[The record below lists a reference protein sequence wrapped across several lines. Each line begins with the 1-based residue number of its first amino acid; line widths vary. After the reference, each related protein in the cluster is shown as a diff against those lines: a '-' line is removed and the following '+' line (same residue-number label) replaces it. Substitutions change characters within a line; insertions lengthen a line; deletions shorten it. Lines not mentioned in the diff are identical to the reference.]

1 MATKLLTG
9 NEALAL
15 GALHAGIKVA
25 TGYPGTP
32 STGAL
37 TSLLDMQPSGV
48 HVEWSTNE
56 KVAFE
61 IAAAAA
67 WAGQRAL
74 CTMKMS
80 GLNVAYDSLVSAAHS
95 GITGGLVIYVADDP
109 GANAGMVEQ
118 DSRGFALMSDLP
130 MLDPVSVQD
139 AYDLTRAAFD
149 LSEAIGSPVF
159 VRLVTAN
166 ASSFSVIELPDEP
179 PTWPERQPKLVRDIN
194 IYTKAG
200 AAIAQAQHRDVIRR
214 LERAEGWI
222 AARGLNV
229 LRISE
234 SANQRISESANHESP
249 ITNQDHSPFAIR
261 HSLIRHSPFAHSP
274 FAHSLG
280 LLAAGITAAYL
291 DEAFEIAA
299 RYGFDPEAASVLRIV
314 SVHPLPHEEIRA
326 LLRHCDTILV
336 LEELDP
342 TTENA
347 VYIEAQRMGWE
358 GTIIGKRSGHFERV
372 GEYGVRHVVQGI
384 AAALGL
390 EIPADLFRGQSEAEA
405 LAAARPITV
414 CAGCPHR
421 GTFMAIN
428 QAVRRAGYKKD
439 DVMVTGD
446 IGCTILGM
454 NPPFNTVWNELSMGA
469 SIGMA
474 MGFVHA
480 GVKTPVIATIGDST
494 FYHAGL
500 PALVNAVQHQTPIT
514 VIIMD
519 NGWTSMTGMQI
530 NPGTCEQFQ
539 GAGDARLDIA
549 RIVPALGVDQF
560 WIVDPFEM
568 DDMARVLG
576 DALTL
581 PGVKVLLAR
590 QECAIP
596 AKRRGDEAGTIK
608 VIDENCNQCKLCIT
622 VTGCL
627 AITLSE
633 ESILIDPDQCYG
645 CGLCA
650 VVCKRDAIEFKR
662 LAPVLLME

>member
-1 MATKLLTG
+1 MTG

-37 TSLLDMQPSGV
+37 ASLLEMQPAGV

-74 CTMKMS
+74 CAMKMS
-80 GLNVAYDSLVSAAHS
+80 GLNVAYDSLISTAHS
-95 GITGGLVIYVADDP
+95 GVIGGLVIYVADDP

-139 AYDLTRAAFD
+139 AYDLTRIAFD

-166 ASSFSVIELPDEP
+166 ASSFSAVDLPDEP
-179 PTWPERQPKLVRDIN
+179 SAWPERQPLLIRDIN
-194 IYTKAG
+194 VYTKAG
-200 AAIAQAQHRDVIRR
+200 AVIAMTQHRDVMAR
-214 LERAEGWI
+214 LEKAEKWI
-222 AARGLNV
+222 AERGLNE
-229 LRISE
+229 LRIRDQGPGIRDQEATTCGRARRGMSSE
-234 SANQRISESANHESP
+234 QPSIPSPQSLVPSALGI
-249 ITNQDHSPFAIR
+249 ITV
-261 HSLIRHSPFAHSP
+261 
-274 FAHSLG
+274 
-280 LLAAGITAAYL
+280 GIVAAYL
-291 DEAFEIAA
+291 DEAFEIAS
-299 RYGFDPEAASVLRIV
+299 RYGVDPATASVLRII
-314 SVHPLPHEEIRA
+314 SVHPLPTVQIRT
-326 LLRHCDTILV
+326 LLQHCDTILV
-336 LEELDP
+336 LEELEP
-342 TTENA
+342 TTEYA
-347 VYIEAQRMGWE
+347 VYIEAQRMGWD
-358 GTIIGKRSGHFERV
+358 GRIIGKLSGHFERV
-372 GEYGVRHVVQGI
+372 GEYGVRHIVQGL
-384 AAALGL
+384 AAALDL
-390 EIPADLFRGQSEAEA
+390 AVPTDLFRGHSEVEK

-428 QAVRRAGYKKD
+428 QAVRRAGFKKD
-439 DVMVTGD
+439 EVMVTGD

-454 NPPFNTVWNELSMGA
+454 NPPFNTVWNEISMGA

-514 VIIMD
+514 LIIMD

-539 GAGDARLDIA
+539 GAGHARLDIA

-568 DDMARVLG
+568 DDMARVLQA
-576 DALTL
+576 ALKL

-596 AKRRGDEAGTIK
+596 AKRRGVEAGEIQ
-608 VIDENCNQCKLCIT
+608 VIDEKCNQCKLCIT

-633 ESILIDPDQCYG
+633 SSINIDPEQCYA

-650 VVCKRDAIEFKR
+650 AVCNRDAIEFER
-662 LAPVLLME
+662 AADRNG

>member
-37 TSLLDMQPSGV
+37 ASLLDMQPPGV

-80 GLNVAYDSLVSAAHS
+80 GLNVAYDSLVSTAHS
-95 GITGGLVIYVADDP
+95 GVIGGLVIYVADDP

-130 MLDPVSVQD
+130 MLDPVTVQD

-149 LSEAIGSPVF
+149 LSEAVGSPVF

-166 ASSFSVIELPDEP
+166 ASSFSVVQFPDEP
-179 PTWPERQPKLVRDIN
+179 PQWPAREPVLIRDIN
-194 IYTKAG
+194 KFTKAG
-200 AAIAQAQHRDVIRR
+200 AAIAMAQHRDVIRR
-214 LERAEGWI
+214 LAQAETWI
-222 AARGLNV
+222 AERGLNE

-234 SANQRISESANHESP
+234 SANGDARDEGRT
-249 ITNQDHSPFAIR
+249 TNDKKQIAQNAIR
-261 HSLIRHSPFAHSP
+261 STQYAVRNT
-274 FAHSLG
+274 LG
-280 LLAAGITAAYL
+280 LIAAGITAAYL
-291 DEAFEIAA
+291 DEGFEIAA
-299 RYGFDPEAASVLRIV
+299 RYGFNPEATSVLRIV
-314 SVHPLPHEEIRA
+314 SVHPLPHEQIRT
-326 LLRHCDTILV
+326 LLQHCNTILV
-336 LEELDP
+336 LEELEP
-342 TTENA
+342 VTENA
-347 VYIEAQRMGWE
+347 VYIEAQRMGWQ
-358 GTIIGKRSGHFERV
+358 GRIIGKHSGHFERV
-372 GEYGVRHVVQGI
+372 GEYGVRHVVQGL
-384 AAALGL
+384 AAALDL
-390 EIPADLFRGQSEAEA
+390 PVPADLFQGQAAAEK

-428 QAVRRAGYKKD
+428 QAVRRAGFKKNE
-439 DVMVTGD
+439 VMVTGD

-454 NPPFNTVWNELSMGA
+454 NPPFDTVWNELSMGA

-519 NGWTSMTGMQI
+519 NGWTSMTGMQV

-539 GAGDARLDIA
+539 APGSARLDIA

-560 WIVDPFEM
+560 WVVDPFDLEGM
-568 DDMARVLG
+568 TQTLTH
-576 DALTL
+576 ALKL

-596 AKRRGDEAGTIK
+596 ARRRGEKAGEVQ
-608 VIDENCNQCKLCIT
+608 VIEENCNQCKLCIMT
-622 VTGCL
+622 TGCL
-627 AITLSE
+627 AITLT
-633 ESILIDPDQCYG
+633 ESAIAIDPEQCYG

-650 VVCKRDAIEFKR
+650 VVCKRDAIEFER
-662 LAPVLLME
+662 VTG

>member
-1 MATKLLTG
+1 MTG

-15 GALHAGIKVA
+15 GAVHAGVKVV

-37 TSLLDMQPSGV
+37 ASLLEMQPAGV

-80 GLNVAYDSLVSAAHS
+80 GLNVAYDSLVSVAHS
-95 GITGGLVIYVADDP
+95 GVIGGLVIYVADDP
-109 GANAGMVEQ
+109 GASAGMVEQ

-139 AYDLTRAAFD
+139 AYDLTRTAFD

-166 ASSFSVIELPDEP
+166 ASSFSVVELPDEP
-179 PTWPERQPKLVRDIN
+179 PIWPERQPVLIRDIN
-194 IYTKAG
+194 KFTKAG
-200 AAIAQAQHRDVIRR
+200 AVIAMTQHRDVIAR
-214 LERAEGWI
+214 LEKAGKWI
-222 AARGLNV
+222 AEHELNR
-229 LRISE
+229 LQIADCRL
-234 SANQRISESANHESP
+234 
-249 ITNQDHSPFAIR
+249 
-261 HSLIRHSPFAHSP
+261 SLAEDEAQTERRTTDDKKCNA
-274 FAHSLG
+274 LG
-280 LLAAGITAAYL
+280 IIAAGMTAAYL
-291 DEAFEIAA
+291 DEAFEIATRLRLRPDA
-299 RYGFDPEAASVLRIV
+299 VSVLRIV
-314 SVHPLPHEEIRA
+314 SVHPLPHEQIRA
-326 LLRHCDTILV
+326 LLRHCETILV
-336 LEELDP
+336 LEELEP
-342 TTENA
+342 ITENV
-347 VYIEAQRMGWE
+347 VYIEAQRLGWA
-358 GTIIGKRSGHFERV
+358 GAIIGKLSGHFERV
-372 GEYGVRHVVQGI
+372 GDYGVRQIIQGL
-384 AAALGL
+384 AAAAGL
-390 EIPADLFRGQSEAEA
+390 ALPADLFQGHSEAEK

-428 QAVRRAGYKKD
+428 QAVRRAGFKKD

-454 NPPFNTVWNELSMGA
+454 NPPFNTVWNEVSMGA

-500 PALVNAVQHQTPIT
+500 PELVNAVQHQTPIT

-539 GAGDARLDIA
+539 GAGNARLDIA

-560 WIVDPFEM
+560 WIVDPF
-568 DDMARVLG
+568 DLDGMAKTLQ
-576 DALTL
+576 DALKL

-596 AKRRGDEAGTIK
+596 ARRRGVEAGEIK

-627 AITLSE
+627 AITLSDS
-633 ESILIDPDQCYG
+633 SINIDLDQCYG

-650 VVCKRDAIEFKR
+650 AVCNRDAIEFER
-662 LAPVLLME
+662 LLPEWRMTG

>member
-1 MATKLLTG
+1 MARKLLTG

-15 GALHAGIKVA
+15 GALHAGVKVVS
-25 TGYPGTP
+25 GYPGTP

-37 TSLLDMQPSGV
+37 ASLLEMQPAGV

-80 GLNVAYDSLVSAAHS
+80 GLNVAYDSLVSVAHS
-95 GITGGLVIYVADDP
+95 GVIGGLVIYVADDP
-109 GANAGMVEQ
+109 GASAGMVEQ
-118 DSRGFALMSDLP
+118 DSRGFAIMADLP

-139 AYDLTRAAFD
+139 AYELTRIAFD
-149 LSEAIGSPVF
+149 LSEVIGSPVF

-166 ASSFSVIELPDEP
+166 SSSFSAVDLPDEVP
-179 PTWPERQPKLVRDIN
+179 VWPERQPVLIRDIN
-194 IYTKAG
+194 KFTKAG
-200 AAIAQAQHRDVIRR
+200 AIIALAQHRDVIAR
-214 LERAEGWI
+214 LGRAEAWI
-222 AARGLNV
+222 SERGLNT
-229 LRISE
+229 LHLAPQANGFGIIS
-234 SANQRISESANHESP
+234 
-249 ITNQDHSPFAIR
+249 
-261 HSLIRHSPFAHSP
+261 
-274 FAHSLG
+274 
-280 LLAAGITAAYL
+280 AGITAVYL
-291 DEAFEIAA
+291 AEAFEVASQ
-299 RYGFDPEAASVLRIV
+299 YGFDPAATSTLRIA
-314 SVHPLPHEEIRA
+314 SVHPLPHEQIRT
-326 LLRHCDTILV
+326 LLRHCTTILI
-336 LEELDP
+336 LEELEP
-342 TTENA
+342 ITENA
-347 VYIEAQRMGWE
+347 VHVEAQRLGWG
-358 GTIIGKRSGHFERV
+358 GTIIGKHSGHFERV
-372 GEYGVRHVVQGI
+372 GEYGVRHIVQGI
-384 AAALGL
+384 AAASGL
-390 EIPADLFRGQSEAEA
+390 VVPADLFRSHTEAEK

-428 QAVRRAGYKKD
+428 QAVRRAGFKKD
-439 DVMVTGD
+439 EVMVTGD

-454 NPPFNTVWNELSMGA
+454 NPPFNTVWNEVSMGA

-500 PALVNAVQHQTPIT
+500 PELVNAVQHQTPIT
-514 VIIMD
+514 LIIMD

-530 NPGTCEQFQ
+530 NPGTCEQYQ
-539 GAGDARLDIA
+539 SAGNARLDIA
-549 RIVPALGVDQF
+549 RIIPALGVDQF
-560 WIVDPFEM
+560 WIVDPF
-568 DDMARVLG
+568 DLDGMAKTLQ
-576 DALTL
+576 DALKL

-596 AKRRGDEAGTIK
+596 ARRRGVEAGEIK
-608 VIDENCNQCKLCIT
+608 VIDEKCNQCKLCIT

-633 ESILIDPDQCYG
+633 NSILIDPEQCYA

-650 VVCKRDAIEFKR
+650 AACNRDAIAFTRWLPELVVR
-662 LAPVLLME
+662 

>member
-1 MATKLLTG
+1 MTG

-15 GALHAGIKVA
+15 GAVHAGVKVV

-37 TSLLDMQPSGV
+37 ASLLEMQPPGV

-80 GLNVAYDSLVSAAHS
+80 GLNVAYDSLVSVAHS
-95 GITGGLVIYVADDP
+95 GVIGGLVIYVADDP
-109 GANAGMVEQ
+109 GASAGMVEQ
-118 DSRGFALMSDLP
+118 DSRGFALMSDLS

-139 AYDLTRAAFD
+139 AYQLTRTAFD

-166 ASSFSVIELPDEP
+166 ASSFSAVELPDEP
-179 PTWPERQPKLVRDIN
+179 PASAWPERQPVLIRDIN
-194 IYTKAG
+194 KFTKAG
-200 AAIAQAQHRDVIRR
+200 AVIAMAQHRDVIAR
-214 LERAEGWI
+214 LEKAGRWI
-222 AARGLNV
+222 DEQGLNR
-229 LRISE
+229 LQI
-234 SANQRISESANHESP
+234 ANCKSQTANDSNTQSHRDA
-249 ITNQDHSPFAIR
+249 TRCAIR
-261 HSLIRHSPFAHSP
+261 NT
-274 FAHSLG
+274 LG
-280 LLAAGITAAYL
+280 IITVGITAAYL
-291 DEAFEIAA
+291 EEAFEVVG
-299 RYGFDPEAASVLRIV
+299 RYGFDPNAASVLKIV
-314 SVHPLPHEEIRA
+314 GVHPLPVEQIRT
-326 LLRHCDTILV
+326 LLRHCKTILV
-336 LEELDP
+336 LEELEP
-342 TTENA
+342 VTEKT
-347 VYIEAQRMGWE
+347 VYVEAQQLGWN
-358 GTIIGKRSGHFERV
+358 GTIIGKLSGHFERV
-372 GEYGVRHVVQGI
+372 GEYGLRQIILGL
-384 AAALGL
+384 AAATGL
-390 EIPADLFRGQSEAEA
+390 VIPADLFQGQVEAEK

-428 QAVRRAGYKKD
+428 QAVRRAGFKKD

-454 NPPFNTVWNELSMGA
+454 NPPFNTVWNEVSMGA

-474 MGFVHA
+474 MGFADA

-500 PALVNAVQHQTPIT
+500 PALINAVQHQTPIT
-514 VIIMD
+514 LIIMD

-539 GAGDARLDIA
+539 GAGNSRLDIA
-549 RIVPALGVDQF
+549 KIVPALGVDQF

-568 DDMARVLG
+568 DDMARVLQN
-576 DALTL
+576 ALKL

-596 AKRRGDEAGTIK
+596 AKRRGVEAGEIR
-608 VIDENCNQCKLCIT
+608 VIDEKCNQCKLCIT

-633 ESILIDPDQCYG
+633 SSINIDPEQCYA

-650 VVCKRDAIEFKR
+650 AVCNRDAIEFER
-662 LAPVLLME
+662 AGD

>member
-1 MATKLLTG
+1 MALKLMTG

-15 GALHAGIKVA
+15 GALHAGVTVA

-37 TSLLDMQPSGV
+37 TSLLALQPAGV

-61 IAAAAA
+61 IAAGAA
-67 WAGQRAL
+67 WAGQRSL

-80 GLNVAYDSLVSAAHS
+80 GLNVAYDSLVSVAHS
-95 GITGGLVIYVADDP
+95 GVIGALVIYVADDP
-109 GANAGMVEQ
+109 GASAGMVEQ
-118 DSRGFALMSDLP
+118 DSRGFAIMSDLP

-139 AYDLTRAAFD
+139 AYQLTRVAFD

-166 ASSFSVIELPDEP
+166 ANSLSVIELPDEP
-179 PTWPERQPKLVRDIN
+179 PSWPERQPVLIRDIN
-194 IYTKAG
+194 RFTKAG
-200 AAIAQAQHRDVIRR
+200 AGIAMTQHRDVIAR
-214 LERAEGWI
+214 LEKAGQWI
-222 AARGLNV
+222 TEQGLNK
-229 LRISE
+229 LALAPLSSPQPSTPSFSE
-234 SANQRISESANHESP
+234 REGGPRGPGI
-249 ITNQDHSPFAIR
+249 I
-261 HSLIRHSPFAHSP
+261 
-274 FAHSLG
+274 
-280 LLAAGITAAYL
+280 AAGITAAYL
-291 DEAFEIAA
+291 DEAFEVAS
-299 RYGFDPEAASVLRIV
+299 RYGFDPSAASVLKIV
-314 SVHPLPHEEIRA
+314 GVNPLPNEQIRT
-326 LLRHCDTILV
+326 LLGHCHTVLV
-336 LEELDP
+336 LEELEP
-342 TTENA
+342 VVEKE
-347 VYIEAQRMGWE
+347 VYVEAHRLGW
-358 GTIIGKRSGHFERV
+358 GGAIIGKLSGHFERV
-372 GEYGVRHVVQGI
+372 GEYDVRQIVQGI
-384 AAALGL
+384 AAALDL
-390 EIPADLFRGQSEAEA
+390 AIPDDLLRGPAEAEK

-421 GTFMAIN
+421 GVFMAIN
-428 QAVRRAGYKKD
+428 QAVRRAGFKKD

-454 NPPFNTVWNELSMGA
+454 NPPFNTVWNEVSMGA

-500 PALVNAVQHQTPIT
+500 PALASAVQHQTPIT
-514 VIIMD
+514 LIIMD

-539 GAGDARLDIA
+539 GAGNARLDIA
-549 RIVPALGVDQF
+549 KIVPALGVDQF
-560 WIVDPFEM
+560 WIVDPF
-568 DDMARVLG
+568 DLDGMARVLG
-576 DALTL
+576 GALKL

-596 AKRRGDEAGTIK
+596 ARRRGEAAGTVK
-608 VIDENCNQCKLCIT
+608 VIDEKCNQCRLCIT

-627 AITLSE
+627 AITLSD
-633 ESILIDPDQCYG
+633 SSVVIDPDQCYG

-650 VVCKRDAIEFKR
+650 AVCNRDAIEFERADMKVDPM
-662 LAPVLLME
+662 ATKGN

>member
-1 MATKLLTG
+1 MTG

-15 GALHAGIKVA
+15 GALHAGVKVV

-37 TSLLDMQPSGV
+37 TSLLEMQPAGV

-80 GLNVAYDSLVSAAHS
+80 GLNVAYDSLVSTAHS
-95 GITGGLVIYVADDP
+95 GVTGGLVIYVADDP

-130 MLDPVSVQD
+130 MLDPVTVQD

-149 LSEAIGSPVF
+149 LSEAVGSPVF

-166 ASSFSVIELPDEP
+166 SSSFSVIELPDEP
-179 PTWPERQPKLVRDIN
+179 PTWPERDPKLVRDIT

-200 AAIAQAQHRDVIRR
+200 AVIAMAQHRDVIRR
-214 LERAEGWI
+214 LEWAETWI
-222 AARGLNV
+222 AARELNE
-229 LRISE
+229 LRIANCESHEAATRSANQQISE
-234 SANQRISESANHESP
+234 SRSTLHAPR
-249 ITNQDHSPFAIR
+249 
-261 HSLIRHSPFAHSP
+261 
-274 FAHSLG
+274 LG
-280 LLAAGITAAYL
+280 LIAAGITAAYL
-291 DEAFEIAA
+291 DEGFEIAA
-299 RYGFDPEAASVLRIV
+299 RYGFEPEAASVLRIV
-314 SVHPLPHEEIRA
+314 SVHPLPHEQIRT
-326 LLRHCDTILV
+326 LLQHCDTILV
-336 LEELDP
+336 LEELEP
-342 TTENA
+342 VTENA
-347 VYIEAQRMGWE
+347 VYIEAQRMGWQ
-358 GTIIGKRSGHFERV
+358 GRIIGKRSGHFERV
-372 GEYGVRHVVQGI
+372 GEYGVRHVVQGL
-384 AAALGL
+384 AAALPQVPV
-390 EIPADLFRGQSEAEA
+390 PADLFRSQTEAEV

-428 QAVRRAGYKKD
+428 QAVRRAGFKKD
-439 DVMVTGD
+439 EVMVTGD

-530 NPGTCEQFQ
+530 NPGTCEMFQ
-539 GAGDARLDIA
+539 AAGSARLDIA
-549 RIVPALGVDQF
+549 KIVPALGVDQF

-576 DALTL
+576 NALKL

-590 QECAIP
+590 QECVIP
-596 AKRRGDEAGTIK
+596 AKRRGDEAGAVR

-627 AITLSE
+627 AITLTE
-633 ESILIDPDQCYG
+633 DSIAIDPDQCYG

-650 VVCKRDAIEFKR
+650 AVCKRDAIEFKR
-662 LAPVLLME
+662 LAPVLLMK

>member
-1 MATKLLTG
+1 MTG

-37 TSLLDMQPSGV
+37 ASLLEMQPTGV

-74 CTMKMS
+74 CAMKMS
-80 GLNVAYDSLVSAAHS
+80 GLNVAYDSLISTAHS
-95 GITGGLVIYVADDP
+95 GVIGGLVIYVADDP

-139 AYDLTRAAFD
+139 AYDLTRIAFD

-166 ASSFSVIELPDEP
+166 ASSFSAVDLPDEP
-179 PTWPERQPKLVRDIN
+179 SAWPERQPLLIRDIN
-194 IYTKAG
+194 VYTKAG
-200 AAIAQAQHRDVIRR
+200 AVIAMTQHRDVIAR
-214 LERAEGWI
+214 LEKAEKWI
-222 AARGLNV
+222 AERGLNE
-229 LRISE
+229 LRI
-234 SANQRISESANHESP
+234 ANSRWQIADGEAPDEGRRTKDEGCHNEDAPRLGI
-249 ITNQDHSPFAIR
+249 IT
-261 HSLIRHSPFAHSP
+261 
-274 FAHSLG
+274 
-280 LLAAGITAAYL
+280 AGITAAYL
-291 DEAFEIAA
+291 DEAFEIAS
-299 RYGFDPEAASVLRIV
+299 RYGVDPATASVLRIV
-314 SVHPLPHEEIRA
+314 SVHPLPTEQIRT
-326 LLRHCDTILV
+326 LLQHCDTILV
-336 LEELDP
+336 LEELEP

-358 GTIIGKRSGHFERV
+358 GRIIGKLSGHFERV
-372 GEYGVRHVVQGI
+372 GEYGVRHIVQGLAVATGI
-384 AAALGL
+384 V
-390 EIPADLFRGQSEAEA
+390 IPDDLFRSQTEAEK

-428 QAVRRAGYKKD
+428 QAVRRAGFKKD
-439 DVMVTGD
+439 EVMVTGD

-454 NPPFNTVWNELSMGA
+454 NPPFNTVWNEVSMGA

-514 VIIMD
+514 LIIMD

-539 GAGDARLDIA
+539 GAGNARLDIA

-568 DDMARVLG
+568 DAMARVLQ
-576 DALTL
+576 DALKL

-596 AKRRGDEAGTIK
+596 AKRRGVEAGEIR
-608 VIDENCNQCKLCIT
+608 VIDEKCNQCKLCIT

-633 ESILIDPDQCYG
+633 SSINIDPEQCYA

-650 VVCKRDAIEFKR
+650 AVCNRDAIEFDR
-662 LAPVLLME
+662 LLPELSVTG

>member
-37 TSLLDMQPSGV
+37 ASLLEMQPPGV

-80 GLNVAYDSLVSAAHS
+80 GLNVAYDSLVSTAHS
-95 GITGGLVIYVADDP
+95 GIIGGLVIYVADDP

-118 DSRGFALMSDLP
+118 DSRGFARMSDLP
-130 MLDPVSVQD
+130 MLDPVTVQD

-166 ASSFSVIELPDEP
+166 ASSFSMVELPDEP
-179 PTWPERQPKLVRDIN
+179 PAWPERQPVLIRDIN
-194 IYTKAG
+194 KFTKAG
-200 AAIAQAQHRDVIRR
+200 AVIAMAQHRDVIAR
-214 LERAEGWI
+214 LEKAETWI
-222 AARGLNV
+222 AERGLNE
-229 LRISE
+229 L
-234 SANQRISESANHESP
+234 RISESANHESANHESE
-249 ITNQDHSPFAIR
+249 NQRISESRRFAIR
-261 HSLIRHSPFAHSP
+261 HSP

-280 LLAAGITAAYL
+280 LIAAGITAAYL
-291 DEAFEIAA
+291 DEAFETAA
-299 RYGFDPEAASVLRIV
+299 QYGFDPDAASVLRIV
-314 SVHPLPHEEIRA
+314 SVNPLPAEQIRT
-326 LLRHCDTILV
+326 LLGHCDTVLV
-336 LEELDP
+336 LEELEP
-342 TTENA
+342 YTEQE
-347 VYIEAQRMGWE
+347 VTIQAQRLGWQ
-358 GTIIGKRSGHFERV
+358 GRIIGKLSGHFERV
-372 GEYGVRHVVQGI
+372 GEYGVRHIVQGL

-390 EIPADLFRGQSEAEA
+390 DIPDDLLRGSAEAEA
-405 LAAARPITV
+405 LAASRPITV

-439 DVMVTGD
+439 QVMVTGD

-480 GVKTPVIATIGDST
+480 GVTTPVIATIGDST

-500 PALVNAVQHQTPIT
+500 PALANAVQHQTPIT
-514 VIIMD
+514 LIIMD
-519 NGWTSMTGMQI
+519 NGWTSMTGMQV
-530 NPGTCEQFQ
+530 NPGTCEMFQ
-539 GAGDARLDIA
+539 AAGSSRLDIA
-549 RIVPALGVDQF
+549 RIIPALGVDQF

-568 DDMARVLG
+568 EEMAKVLQN
-576 DALTL
+576 ALVL

-596 AKRRGDEAGTIK
+596 ARRRGEQAGVVR
-608 VIDENCNQCKLCIT
+608 VIDEKCNQCKLCINI
-622 VTGCL
+622 TGCL

-633 ESILIDPDQCYG
+633 NSILIDPDQCYG

-650 VVCKRDAIEFKR
+650 VVCNRDAIEFER
-662 LAPVLLME
+662 VTR